1 MKKYLNITFFLF
13 LILFLFIRCEKQNEA
28 ISKSQ
33 NVLLYLKESDTLL
46 KSVALDI
53 TDIND
58 FNSVNSSLKYKEDT
72 DTLAFLFSIDEPQ
85 LLRINGV
92 DAFTIPLTIYVTP
105 GDTLIFHSDEN
116 NQMIFEGKNASHYNF
131 YTKLGEKKYLYPKF
145 QETGTI
151 EGYKTQCKQVYKQKT
166 IFLKE
171 YAKQKT
177 VDPLFIKKIE
187 DNLKFEYLW
196 NLTRPKEN
204 ITSLDKY
211 LTSVKISDFDRDDML
226 DSWFF
231 RIALM
236 NYIHLATAENN
247 EYESYSKSRLN
258 SQINYINTNLSGKVR
273 QYTITKTILVYNKNL
288 SPELIEPLKGI
299 IKTYLPELE
308 KNIYKKELEL
318 VYGGLERLNNPL
330 SEELLNSKLTDLQG
344 NSTTLKEVLE
354 QQANSVKIIDFWASW
369 CAPCI
374 ESIQKSYDFRTQLSK
389 ENDVSWL
396 YFSIDKDVES
406 WKKKVTELKS
416 YGMNKNQYL
425 IDTSNK
431 KDITYYFNI
440 DVIPHYTLLDNKN
453 NLIMI
458 KIPSPSDSLA
468 FRKMIQEVKILQ

>member
-1 MKKYLNITFFLF
+1 
-13 LILFLFIRCEKQNEA
+13 
-28 ISKSQ
+28 
-33 NVLLYLKESDTLL
+33 
-46 KSVALDI
+46 
-53 TDIND
+53 
-58 FNSVNSSLKYKEDT
+58 
-72 DTLAFLFSIDEPQ
+72 
-85 LLRINGV
+85 
-92 DAFTIPLTIYVTP
+92 
-105 GDTLIFHSDEN
+105 
-116 NQMIFEGKNASHYNF
+116 
-131 YTKLGEKKYLYPKF
+131 
-145 QETGTI
+145 
-151 EGYKTQCKQVYKQKT
+151 
-166 IFLKE
+166 
-171 YAKQKT
+171 
-177 VDPLFIKKIE
+177 
-187 DNLKFEYLW
+187 NLKFEYIW

-236 NYIHLATAENN
+236 DYIHLATAENN

>member
-1 MKKYLNITFFLF
+1 MEVKKKSYTLLLTMFLF
-13 LILFLFIRCEKQNEA
+13 AIGCNKKHIEEPQPQTVFLTAPEK
-28 ISKSQ
+28 
-33 NVLLYLKESDTLL
+33 DTLFKIVSL
-46 KSVALDI
+46 
-53 TDIND
+53 TYCDIND
-58 FNSVNSSLKYKEDT
+58 FSSYNSGLAVRGEKKE
-72 DTLAFLFSIDEPQ
+72 LSYLFDLEKPM
-85 LLRINGV
+85 LLSINGV
-92 DAFTIPLTIYVTP
+92 DTFTIPLTIYVTP
-105 GDTLIFHSDEN
+105 GDTLTFVANEDD
-116 NQMIFEGKNASHYNF
+116 QMIFEGKNAAHYNF
-131 YTKLGEKKYLYPKF
+131 YTRLNTKKYIYPKY
-145 QETGTI
+145 EDIGAIT
-151 EGYKTQCKQVYKQKT
+151 GYKAQCGQIYKQKT
-166 IFLKE
+166 TFLE
-171 YAKQKT
+171 QYAKQEPVGSSFTEK
-177 VDPLFIKKIE
+177 VRE
-187 DNLKFEYLW
+187 HLKFEYLW
-196 NLTRPKEN
+196 NLMRPKEA
-204 ITSLDKY
+204 ITNLVEY
-211 LTSVKISDFDRDDML
+211 LNSVQISDFNRDDML
-226 DSWFF
+226 DSQFF